1 MHVVLFR
8 FQPFQSRSKHQC
20 SKRIHHGGLPKPLAR
35 LPKNNALT
43 RYTREGGATT
53 NTQRGKVAE
62 GGLTLMTIKGDCPV
76 ALCTLGPSMV
86 HFCGQHPRVPCPLCM
101 LSYRGRFHFNR
112 PHTRR
117 IDAFNARRKES
128 RNETLS
134 ANCLPLFFARSLKG
148 SCHSHATLATFPL
161 FDSPERPCIR

>member
-35 LPKNNALT
+35 LPKNNAQRALT

-53 NTQRGKVAE
+53 NTQRRKVAE
-62 GGLTLMTIKGDCPV
+62 EGLTLMTIKGDCPV

-86 HFCGQHPRVPCPLCM
+86 HFCGQSPVHAVMPP
-101 LSYRGRFHFNR
+101 RGRFHFNR
-112 PHTRR
+112 PRTQTSRR
-117 IDAFNARRKES
+117 RFHREKEGVTKRNTFGKLFAFVFCAITQRVSSPLPCHARH
-128 RNETLS
+128 LS
-134 ANCLPLFFARSLKG
+134 LL
-148 SCHSHATLATFPL
+148 
-161 FDSPERPCIR
+161 RPCV